1 MFQSSAEREKRGG
14 GRVCLEESSSFRAS
28 FNSLELVCPG
38 VRPRPMGSVSHVGG
52 GGYLP
57 FLGTFD
63 LGFSPLCL
71 FVIFLIATE
80 CPTEAGLS
88 AEFVCVLP

>member
-1 MFQSSAEREKRGG
+1 
-14 GRVCLEESSSFRAS
+14 
-28 FNSLELVCPG
+28 
-38 VRPRPMGSVSHVGG
+38 MGSVSHVGG